1 MSSKE
6 EWAEGPWGPGP
17 AQSPHGETNERG
29 RPALPARVLIDNVTL
44 AFAAL
49 FHAISRGTADCVEQA
64 IVGTPLRMIAYRVR
78 LADNTEA
85 LHFEV
90 RSPRS

>member
-1 MSSKE
+1 MPSKE
-6 EWAEGPWGPGP
+6 EWVDGPWGPGP
-17 AQSPHGETNERG
+17 ALPPPGETTEQG
-29 RPALPARVLIDNVTL
+29 RLEIPARVLIDNVTL

-49 FHAISRGTADCVEQA
+49 FHTIARGTADCAEQP

-78 LADNTEA
+78 LPDDSET

-90 RSPRS
+90 RSPHS